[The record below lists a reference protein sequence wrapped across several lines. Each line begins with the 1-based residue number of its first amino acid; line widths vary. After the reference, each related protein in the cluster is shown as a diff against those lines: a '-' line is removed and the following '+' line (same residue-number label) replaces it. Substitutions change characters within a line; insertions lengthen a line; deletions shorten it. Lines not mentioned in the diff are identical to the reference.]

1 MSDRIQVYSSSKIPA
16 VEQEMRLVLRADHS
30 EVDPFFGMIQYHMG
44 WRDSELAPI
53 SASTGKRIRPLLCLL
68 SCESAGGKWHQAL
81 SGAAALEI
89 LHNFTLVHD
98 DIQDASPTR
107 RGRSTVWK
115 IWGVE
120 QAINAGDAMFAL
132 AHIALGRLTSA
143 GVAADTVN
151 RAMLRLDET
160 CIDLTFGQFKD
171 MHFEERQAVSVQEY
185 IQMIDGKTAALIS
198 FSCELGA
205 MVSDSDDSIIQHY
218 ASFGRDLGLAFQIR
232 DDILGI
238 WGDESLIGKSAAT
251 DIANRK
257 KSLPVLYGLGESKAL
272 RDLYSQDKE
281 DEDFVLQAVSI
292 LNEAGAKD
300 FAEEHEERYAS
311 SALEHLEA
319 AQARLPAKEILLD
332 LVNMLLNRQA

>member
-44 WRDSELAPI
+44 WRDSELTPF
-53 SASTGKRIRPLLCLL
+53 SASAGKRIRPLLCLL
-68 SCESAGGKWHQAL
+68 SCESAGGEWHQAL

-132 AHIALGRLTSA
+132 AHIALGRLTRA
-143 GVAADTVN
+143 GVAADTIN

-160 CIDLTFGQFKD
+160 CIDLTYGQFQD
-171 MHFEERQAVSVQEY
+171 MHFEERQTVSVQEY
-185 IQMIDGKTAALIS
+185 IQMIDGKTAALLS

-205 MVSDSDDSIIQHY
+205 MVSDSNDLIIQHF

-238 WGDESLIGKSAAT
+238 WGDESLIGKSAAN

-257 KSLPVLYGLGESKAL
+257 KSLPVLYGLEESSAL
-272 RDLYSQDKE
+272 RDLYSQENE